1 MNAAGCHLKRMNRRL
16 ATFHR
21 LKSRHQTLEVVD
33 LIMMERAI
41 QLAARAAKVGE
52 VPVGAVVYREGR
64 ILGEAANN
72 REHAADPTGHA
83 EIVALREA
91 GRNVGE
97 WRLQDC
103 SVAVT
108 LEPCPMCAGAMVN
121 ARVGRLIYGAS
132 DPKAGA
138 CRSLYEITDDH
149 RLNHRLSTIGGVMD
163 RQCANLLSSFFRRRR
178 LENRRRRNGNR
189 R

>member
-1 MNAAGCHLKRMNRRL
+1 MSSLGCHVRRMNRRL
-16 ATFHR
+16 ATLHR
-21 LKSRHQTLEVVD
+21 LQTSSRRVEVFD

-41 QLAARAAKVGE
+41 QLAARAARAGE
-52 VPVGAVVYREGR
+52 VPVGAVVYRQGE

-91 GRNVGE
+91 GKRVGE

-121 ARVGRLIYGAS
+121 ARVRRLIYGAS

-138 CRSLYEITDDH
+138 CSSLYEITDDC
-149 RLNHRLSTIGGVMD
+149 RLNHRLETIGGVME
-163 RQCANLLSSFFRRRR
+163 RQCASLLSSFFKRRRM
-178 LENRRRRNGNR
+178 ENRRRRDEAR
-189 R
+189 S

>member
-1 MNAAGCHLKRMNRRL
+1 M
-16 ATFHR
+16 ATLHR
-21 LKSRHQTLEVVD
+21 LQIEHQQIEVFD
-33 LIMMERAI
+33 LKMMERAI
-41 QLAARAAKVGE
+41 QLASQAAAVGE
-52 VPVGAVVYREGR
+52 VPVGAVVYREEE

-72 REHAADPTGHA
+72 REQAADPTGHA

-91 GRNVGE
+91 GKRVGE
-97 WRLQDC
+97 WRLQEC

-121 ARVGRLIYGAS
+121 ARVGRLIYGAR

-138 CRSLYEITDDH
+138 CSSLYEITDDQ
-149 RLNHRLSTIGGVMD
+149 RLNHRLQTIGGVMD
-163 RQCANLLSSFFRRRR
+163 RQCACLLSSFFKKRRM
-178 LENRRRRNGNR
+178 ENRRRRDESR

>member
-1 MNAAGCHLKRMNRRL
+1 MATFRRL
-16 ATFHR
+16 QVQ
-21 LKSRHQTLEVVD
+21 HQRLEVFD

-41 QLAARAAKVGE
+41 QLASQAGSVGE
-52 VPVGAVVYREGR
+52 VPVGAVVYRGGE

-91 GRNVGE
+91 GKKVGE

-138 CRSLYEITDDH
+138 CSSLYEITDDR
-149 RLNHRLSTIGGVMD
+149 RLNHRLQTIGGVMD
-163 RQCANLLSSFFRRRR
+163 RQCASLLSSFFKKRRA
-178 LENRRRRNGNR
+178 ENRRRRDAAR